1 MVASGWKDPC
11 CNRPTC
17 KTLVE
22 RNESREWLPFFSR
35 RPEQEPVFECQRRQ
49 SVVIGRFGNTRVQ
62 LVRRSFFFQ
71 RRNEL
76 RLPVLGGVLL
86 GFRTCFSFIFCQ
98 PSVEQRARNENKIGW
113 QRKKTSLKVSTP
125 TPHVDWLIWGDPR
138 PACKTLFYFQRRNEL
153 RLPVLGGVLLGF
165 RTCFS
170 LIFFPTK
177 CRAKSEER
185 KQDRLAKKKNKRVL
199 TFQHQ
204 HHTRPT

>member
-1 MVASGWKDPC
+1 MVAFFFETPRAGTSLRVSTQAIRCDWSIREYSCPA
-11 CNRPTC
+11 C
-17 KTLVE
+17 KTL
-22 RNESREWLPFFSR
+22 
-35 RPEQEPVFECQRRQ
+35 
-49 SVVIGRFGNTRVQ
+49 
-62 LVRRSFFFQ
+62 FFFQ